1 MRRAF
6 DSLGKKFIIR
16 CLMRLHIPLSLATFL
31 TSLDDGGNVFVR
43 SPKNIK
49 IAERGLDA
57 LDREGDKF
65 QTKKGTGQG
74 DIPSPLL
81 WVAALD
87 TLLTVLRKH
96 KSEFK
101 TMDLEG
107 QSHPVETIA
116 FADDLLSIE
125 AKSEALQKKADI
137 ISAWCILYRSHLGS
151 PSEETDIISAWCI
164 LSGIEISH
172 TKLRTFGIH
181 WGISKK
187 NEPLVVHSKGWIPS
201 EVAMLE
207 DGTLKY
213 LGLKSDMDS
222 SHNIQK
228 SDCIKTIKSLGET
241 IMGAIARS
249 RDRCCAIGYCVR
261 TNVGYRAQHSAW
273 SPKDYSEVDG
283 TFLALVKK
291 ATLNMNSFPSR
302 MLTSRRKHGGL
313 GIISISEPASRL

>member
-1 MRRAF
+1 MGHEKSFRL
-6 DSLGKKFIIR
+6 SGKKFIIR

-49 IAERGLDA
+49 IAERGLEA

-125 AKSEALQKKADI
+125 ATAESLKKKA
-137 ISAWCILYRSHLGS
+137 
-151 PSEETDIISAWCI
+151 DIISAWCI

-187 NEPLVVHSKGWIPS
+187 KQAAGCS
-201 EVAMLE
+201 LE
-207 DGTLKY
+207 G
-213 LGLKSDMDS
+213 MDT
-222 SHNIQK
+222 Q
-228 SDCIKTIKSLGET
+228 
-241 IMGAIARS
+241 
-249 RDRCCAIGYCVR
+249 
-261 TNVGYRAQHSAW
+261 
-273 SPKDYSEVDG
+273 
-283 TFLALVKK
+283 
-291 ATLNMNSFPSR
+291 
-302 MLTSRRKHGGL
+302 
-313 GIISISEPASRL
+313 